1 MWADC
6 GRLWIVWYNN
16 RSKLVELMEKCK
28 AERLTRNRRSL
39 LRKRTEM
46 VAALVGKFAIENQ
59 IQFFPGVADI
69 CLISQELR
77 KLILASDPTVAV
89 DESSFSEW
97 LLKLPELC
105 RTWRRTQDTFL
116 LKLLPLSTSESH
128 PTGGDSDVSR
138 LQLATTYFNC
148 QTCQCTIL
156 YPRILAHS
164 CMTAQMK
171 IDADSNL
178 KELWGAMR
186 RMPWNYT
193 GDKVRLHKEAYDAAH
208 QIVLTCGKDPA
219 ATTASEM
226 DELDVRVECVSCSRH
241 RFAMTW
247 RAGVSILFS
256 ALTANKD

>member
-1 MWADC
+1 MGFQGSWH
-6 GRLWIVWYNN
+6 I
-16 RSKLVELMEKCK
+16 
-28 AERLTRNRRSL
+28 LTRDRRSL

-46 VAALVGKFAIENQ
+46 VAVLVGQFAIENQ
-59 IQFFPGVADI
+59 IQILPGVADI
-69 CLISQELR
+69 CLMSQELR
-77 KLILASDPTVAV
+77 ELILESDPTVNV

-97 LLKLPELC
+97 LPKFPELC

-116 LKLLPLSTSESH
+116 LKLLALSTSESH
-128 PTGGDSDVSR
+128 STGGDSDVSR
-138 LQLATTYFNC
+138 LQLATVYFNC

-164 CMTAQMK
+164 CMTAHTK

-178 KELWGAMR
+178 KELWNAMC

-208 QIVLTCGKDPA
+208 KIVLACGKDPA

-226 DELDVRVECVSCSRH
+226 DELDVRVECYSCSRP

-256 ALTANKD
+256 ALTASKN